1 LLILAIVNYM
11 LVKDLI
17 TEEVPPLKFSDTIEK
32 ALTWMEEF
40 KVNHLSVINGD
51 QLIGIVAESDLLDS
65 NENPDEIIGK
75 LNLHF
80 TKPIIQVGQHAYD
93 ALKLMVN
100 LNVTVLP
107 VVDDKNTFI
116 GSITYKSAL
125 EKFTGFSA
133 INEPGGIIELEM
145 FKNDYSLT
153 QIASIVEG
161 NDAKILSVYV
171 NSLTDSTKIEIT
183 LKINKED
190 LSRILQTFYR
200 YNYSVKASYHQSDY
214 DDDLKGKFDEFIRF
228 LNI

>member
-1 LLILAIVNYM
+1 M

-17 TEEVPPLKFSDTIEK
+17 TEEVPPLKYTDTIDK
-32 ALTWMEEF
+32 ALAWMEEF
-40 KVNHLSVINGD
+40 KVHHLSVINGD
-51 QLIGIVAESDLLDS
+51 QLIGIISESDLLDS
-65 NENPDEIIGK
+65 NGNTNEEIGK

-80 TKPIIQVGQHAYD
+80 TRPIIQLGQHAYD
-93 ALKLMVN
+93 ALKLLVN

-107 VVDDKNTFI
+107 VLDGNEKFA
-116 GSITYKSAL
+116 GSVTYKSAL

-153 QIASIVEG
+153 QISSIVEG
-161 NDAKILSVYV
+161 NDAKILSLYV
-171 NSLTDSTKIEIT
+171 NSLADSTKIEVT
-183 LKINKED
+183 LKVNKED

>member
-1 LLILAIVNYM
+1 MLILAIVNYM

-107 VVDDKNTFI
+107 VVDDKNMFI
-116 GSITYKSAL
+116 GSITYY
-125 EKFTGFSA
+125 
-133 INEPGGIIELEM
+133 I
-145 FKNDYSLT
+145 
-153 QIASIVEG
+153 
-161 NDAKILSVYV
+161 
-171 NSLTDSTKIEIT
+171 
-183 LKINKED
+183 
-190 LSRILQTFYR
+190 
-200 YNYSVKASYHQSDY
+200 
-214 DDDLKGKFDEFIRF
+214 
-228 LNI
+228 